1 MIDRRTFLAGTGAVP
16 LGVPQV
22 SACPG
27 KGSQCKRWPLWA
39 GGGNPI
45 APRTEQ
51 PELAL
56 AAPKQRPRVLEP
68 EVAARVARPP
78 EQQRGKD
85 AMTQS
90 EQIKTA
96 WTPQYLTPEA
106 VAQMLRV
113 SPSTV
118 YRWAASDATMPALR
132 VGKTVRFRTDL
143 LERWLTARTQ
153 RSRRQQIADQSVR
166 AGTAGT

>member
-1 MIDRRTFLAGTGAVP
+1 MELVRGAT
-16 LGVPQV
+16 
-22 SACPG
+22 
-27 KGSQCKRWPLWA
+27 
-39 GGGNPI
+39 
-45 APRTEQ
+45 AP
-51 PELAL
+51 
-56 AAPKQRPRVLEP
+56 
-68 EVAARVARPP
+68 
-78 EQQRGKD
+78 
-85 AMTQS
+85 S
-90 EQIKTA
+90 EQIETA
-96 WTPQYLTPEA
+96 STPQYLTPEA